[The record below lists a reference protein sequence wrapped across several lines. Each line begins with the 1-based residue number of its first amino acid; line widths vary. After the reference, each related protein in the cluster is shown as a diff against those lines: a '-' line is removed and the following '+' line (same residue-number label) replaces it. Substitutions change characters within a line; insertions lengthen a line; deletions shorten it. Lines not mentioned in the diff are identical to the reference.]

1 MRRQTPNGVE
11 KGNAKIFQIIQLKF
25 YFKKGNGE
33 HYERNIE
40 ENL

>member
-1 MRRQTPNGVE
+1 MRKQTPNGVE
-11 KGNAKIFQIIQLKF
+11 KENDKTFQIIQLKL

-40 ENL
+40 EDL